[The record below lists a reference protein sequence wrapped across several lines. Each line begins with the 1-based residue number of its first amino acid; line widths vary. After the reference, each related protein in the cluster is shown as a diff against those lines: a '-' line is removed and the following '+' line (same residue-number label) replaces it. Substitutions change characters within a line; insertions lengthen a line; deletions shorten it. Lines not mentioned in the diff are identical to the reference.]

1 MSSRGTGSET
11 VARFFERLGRQFADA
26 SRMWGPATPYGR
38 WVSAAEAMPIDLV
51 ERGDEFVVTVD
62 LPGFEHDDVDV
73 RVTGRTLRI
82 EAESDAV
89 IDEDEE
95 RFRRRERGHGSTRRS
110 VRLPEEVDA
119 EGVKARMTNGVLT
132 VTLPKL
138 EGDDF

>member
-1 MSSRGTGSET
+1 MSSRGATSET
-11 VARFFERLGRQFADA
+11 VARFFERLGRQFVDA

-62 LPGFEHDDVDV
+62 LPGFERDDVDV

-82 EAESDAV
+82 EAEAGAV
-89 IDEDEE
+89 IDEEGE
-95 RFRRRERGHGSTRRS
+95 QFLRRERGHESTQRS
-110 VRLPEEVDA
+110 IRLPEEIDLEAVN
-119 EGVKARMTNGVLT
+119 ARMTNGVLT

-138 EGDDF
+138 EVDDF